1 MGNGIDQ
8 TTDNLPQHLPPMV
21 YINSQSA
28 LEEMSQFSFLSQEKE
43 RYTRNEQ
50 QRILGVRII
59 KPDGTIQETDPQE
72 YMETDEGG
80 HPRSRNIQE
89 KWNKLAV
96 PGLEIGDIIDLFFV
110 RYTILNNQN
119 PEPFG
124 FYFMD
129 SYPLLAYSVHCEI
142 DPKLSTF
149 YRCLNGARD
158 FDHSTDTEGNHIL
171 DLHTGDS
178 GRVIP
183 DFWYNSARQT
193 PMILMYIYNSKTPY
207 AWMPP
212 SARKPGLYANP
223 NPKLM
228 TDDTRASMKAP
239 GTNWSGLRSG
249 RKGEISKALKARQ
262 AEGWSDKKLMDYL
275 YQYCYYR
282 YMENGA
288 DYTPAS
294 FILLMHELL
303 EKQVFPTGQESRPK
317 ILGSL
322 WTSSST
328 TAIPLG
334 LSIWNPTENA
344 ILHRPAMLFPV
355 KCLPACKAKKPYWKT
370 THALPFPPPPPKTT
384 GIWLP

>member
-1 MGNGIDQ
+1 MK
-8 TTDNLPQHLPPMV
+8 TTRFFLLLLMLLATSGLNAQKEEDKYAALVSEVRNEVWSLNLPDFKNMTVPEKYRNEPAVILAVHSRLEVTRKTKLDWWGMGLTKQQITCRSIYRQMV

-239 GTNWSGLRSG
+239 GTNWSGLRRSEERRVG
-249 RKGEISKALKARQ
+249 KECRSR
-262 AEGWSDKKLMDYL
+262 WS
-275 YQYCYYR
+275 
-282 YMENGA
+282 
-288 DYTPAS
+288 
-294 FILLMHELL
+294 
-303 EKQVFPTGQESRPK
+303 
-317 ILGSL
+317 
-322 WTSSST
+322 
-328 TAIPLG
+328 
-334 LSIWNPTENA
+334 
-344 ILHRPAMLFPV
+344 
-355 KCLPACKAKKPYWKT
+355 PY
-370 THALPFPPPPPKTT
+370 H
-384 GIWLP
+384 

>member
-1 MGNGIDQ
+1 MK
-8 TTDNLPQHLPPMV
+8 TTRSFLLLLMLLATSGLNAQKEEDKYAALVSEVRNEVWSLNLPDFKNMTVPEKYRNEPAVILAAHSRLEVTRKTKLDWWGMGLTKQQITCRSIYRQMV
-21 YINSQSA
+21 YINSQRA

-59 KPDGTIQETDPQE
+59 KPDGTIQETAPQE
-72 YMETDEGG
+72 YMETDEGS
-80 HPRSRNIQE
+80 HPRSHNIQE

-239 GTNWSGLRSG
+239 APPGPVCAADG
-249 RKGEISKALKARQ
+249 KAKYPKPSK
-262 AEGWSDKKLMDYL
+262 
-275 YQYCYYR
+275 
-282 YMENGA
+282 
-288 DYTPAS
+288 
-294 FILLMHELL
+294 
-303 EKQVFPTGQESRPK
+303 
-317 ILGSL
+317 
-322 WTSSST
+322 
-328 TAIPLG
+328 
-334 LSIWNPTENA
+334 
-344 ILHRPAMLFPV
+344 PV
-355 KCLPACKAKKPYWKT
+355 K
-370 THALPFPPPPPKTT
+370 PKD
-384 GIWLP
+384 GAIRN